1 MRALALAALLP
12 LAAAGP
18 ALAAPADSLK
28 VGDKAPDFT
37 LPFATKDSVWTA
49 PLTLSSVVG
58 PRTIVIAFYPADW
71 SGGCTKEV
79 CSFRDNF
86 SSLSSLN
93 ADVIGIS
100 GDYQFSHY
108 EWAKYH
114 NLPFRLASDHKH
126 EVAKQYGVYNEQYGF
141 DNRTVFVVD
150 KSGKLGYIDWHYSPR
165 DSTSLNKLRGALVS
179 MH

>member
-1 MRALALAALLP
+1 MRAFTLVALLSLAVSGAALADSS
-12 LAAAGP
+12 
-18 ALAAPADSLK
+18 DSLR

-37 LPFATKDSVWTA
+37 LPFATKDSVWTT
-49 PLTLSSVVG
+49 PLTLSSLIGQRNV
-58 PRTIVIAFYPADW
+58 VIAFYPADW

-93 ADVIGIS
+93 ADVVGIS

-126 EVAKQYGVYNEQYGF
+126 TVAKAYGVYNEPVGF
-141 DNRTVFVVD
+141 NNRTVFVVD
-150 KSGKLGYIDWHYSPR
+150 KTGKLSYIDWHYSPR
-165 DSTSLNKLRGALVS
+165 DSVSLMKLRGALAS

>member
-1 MRALALAALLP
+1 M
-12 LAAAGP
+12 
-18 ALAAPADSLK
+18 
-28 VGDKAPDFT
+28 GDKAPDFT
-37 LPFATKDSVWTA
+37 LPFATKDSVWTQ
-49 PLTLSSVVG
+49 PLNLSSLIG
-58 PRTIVIAFYPADW
+58 QRNIVIAFYPADW

-86 SSLSSLN
+86 SSLSAMN

-126 EVAKQYGVYNEQYGF
+126 EVAKQYGVYNEAVGF
-141 DNRTVFVVD
+141 DNRTVFAID
-150 KSGKLGYIDWHYSPR
+150 KSGKLAYIDWHYSPR
-165 DSTSLNKLRGALVS
+165 DSTSLNKLRSALTA
-179 MH
+179 MK